1 MRPAVWLALLVSLP
15 GHAAAPPPGRYDG
28 AQLCVANGEAAP
40 TCGEVKLE
48 WRHARRARLRVSDVV
63 YTLVLR
69 TSAVDVT
76 LQHGLVRIDEF
87 TAAYD
92 WDGDTLRFTDEAKN
106 VRYEV
111 RPRRLR

>member
-1 MRPAVWLALLVSLP
+1 MRLALLLALLASLP

-40 TCGEVKLE
+40 TCGAVELE
-48 WRHARRARLRVSDVV
+48 WRHAKRARLRVSDVA

-69 TSAVDVT
+69 TSQVDVT
-76 LQHGLVRIDEF
+76 LQHGAMQIDVF

-92 WDGDTLRFTDEAKN
+92 WDGDTLRFTDAAKN
-106 VRYEV
+106 VRYEL
-111 RPRRLR
+111 RPGRAR